1 MGFRN
6 RNIEVS
12 RGKHAQQET
21 ADDAYAP
28 SEDAAFEHAQSSTS
42 KPYFGYQQRI
52 PGDASHASQIYSTDP
67 SQYSR
72 NSNRYHHKRNK
83 RLRNRI
89 LIGVGVVLAVFIAFG
104 AALGLSALKVKDQ
117 APELMNTATAL
128 KNDLQSE
135 NSQAFVSD
143 AAKLNDQI
151 TALKNE
157 VNGPLWTIGQFI
169 PVLGEDISAGQKLIN
184 VAGELSEKVLMPLS
198 DTLETYPLD
207 TIYVDGNLNGDALNQ
222 LCNRL
227 ADASPVLTQAAETV
241 DSIGTVH
248 IDQINQLAA
257 KLREPLNTAAQF
269 MSDNGD
275 AFRLIPDIL
284 GCNGQ
289 RNYLILAQNY
299 SEVRPGGGLIGS
311 VIPLTVSNGKLS
323 FGDPVPGA
331 TIRSAQTYHPDIT
344 EEEKVLWGEAL
355 GSATDVNA
363 TPDWSRTGEI
373 FASIWQTYA
382 GSTPDGVIGIDVK
395 TFERLVSLGT
405 NTVALPDGSSVNS
418 ADITKLLLHDVYLMF
433 DQDGAAQ
440 DAYFAMVL
448 ASCMDVIEGKL
459 PSIGLTKVAQTV
471 QQSIQEER
479 LMVWMANPE
488 EEALMEQMG
497 CAGALSYD
505 PKHPEIAL
513 SFFDLTWSKID
524 WYLQPS
530 VTVGKGTKN
539 PDGTTSYPLNIS
551 ITNTLTQEE
560 AASLPPYVLGTN
572 PAKRD
577 ASDMVTALYLFGPA
591 GGSITNIHTEGLN
604 LDTATL
610 NSLDVYYG
618 SFQLTAGQTATITAT
633 VTVSKEAEEPLAINA
648 KQNAQSSAQYIVEQ

>member
-1 MGFRN
+1 MGFHN
-6 RNIEVS
+6 RNVDNS
-12 RGKHAQQET
+12 RGKHAKHEIASDAST
-21 ADDAYAP
+21 APEESARADARLQP
-28 SEDAAFEHAQSSTS
+28 SDQDFV
-42 KPYFGYQQRI
+42 YQQRI
-52 PGDASHASQIYSTDP
+52 PSDAFGMPSMGSEDP

-72 NSNRYHHKRNK
+72 NSNKYRHKKSK
-83 RLRNRI
+83 RLRNRV
-89 LIGVGVVLAVFIAFG
+89 LIGVGIVLVVFIVFG

-143 AAKLNDQI
+143 ATKLNDQI
-151 TALKNE
+151 TALKDE

-169 PVLGEDISAGQKLIN
+169 PVLGEDINAGQKLIN
-184 VAGELSEKVLMPLS
+184 VANNLSQEVLMPLS
-198 DTLETYPLD
+198 STLSTYPLD
-207 TIYVDGNLNGDALNQ
+207 TIYADGNLNGDALNQ
-222 LCNRL
+222 LCDQL
-227 ADASPVLTQAAETV
+227 ADASPVIIESAQTV

-248 IDQINQLAA
+248 IDQINQLTD
-257 KLREPLNTAAQF
+257 KLRGPLDTAAQF

-275 AFRLIPDIL
+275 AFRLVPDIL
-284 GCNGQ
+284 GCNGD

-299 SEVRPGGGLIGS
+299 SEVRPGGGLLGS

-331 TIRSAQTYHPDIT
+331 TIRGAQTYTPDIT
-344 EEEKVLWGEAL
+344 EEEKALWGDAL

-373 FASIWQTYA
+373 FASIWQTYT

-405 NTVALPDGSSVNS
+405 NTVALPDGSTVNS
-418 ADITKLLLHDVYLMF
+418 ADLTKLLLHDVYLMF
-433 DQDGAAQ
+433 SQDGAAQ

-448 ASCMDVIEGKL
+448 ASCMDVIEDKL

-471 QQSIQEER
+471 QQSIQEDR
-479 LMVWMANPE
+479 LMVWMANPD

-497 CAGALSYD
+497 CAGTLSYD
-505 PKHPEIAL
+505 PKQPEITL
-513 SFFDLTWSKID
+513 SFFDLTLSKID
-524 WYLQPS
+524 WYLQPTI
-530 VTVGKGTKN
+530 TVGKGTKN

-560 AASLPPYVLGTN
+560 AAGLPPYILGN
-572 PAKRD
+572 NSEKRD
-577 ASDMVTALYLFGPA
+577 ATDMMTAVYLFGPA
-591 GGSITNIHTEGLN
+591 GGSITDIQTEGFSLS
-604 LDTATL
+604 TATL
-610 NSLDVYYG
+610 NELDVYFG
-618 SFQLTAGQTATITAT
+618 ALKLTAGQTATITAT

-648 KQNAQSSAQYIVEQ
+648 KQNAQSTAQYTVEQ